1 MKQNG
6 LNISIDD
13 SAIDYI
19 SNVGFQPEYGA
30 RPIKRAINSYIIDDL
45 SLNIINGNITKDK
58 PILVSSS
65 DNSLTF
71 INQV

>member
-13 SAIDYI
+13 SAIDFI

-45 SLNIINGNITKDK
+45 SLNIINGNITMDK

-71 INQV
+71 TNQV